1 MMPESDAPART
12 GQPSSSL
19 ARRTQASHTLSSLF
33 PIARSEPGSSIMNS
47 SSQRLALPL
56 RWLARFTGLLSM
68 GVLLLFMT
76 GEDGLL
82 SPQAWAKVR
91 PADWVLIFF
100 FPFGILVG
108 LALAWWREALGA
120 VVAAGSLAAF
130 YVSEAVLFGRL
141 PGGPW
146 F

>member
-1 MMPESDAPART
+1 
-12 GQPSSSL
+12 
-19 ARRTQASHTLSSLF
+19 
-33 PIARSEPGSSIMNS
+33 MNS

-91 PADWVLIFF
+91 PAEWVLIFF

-146 F
+146 FLILTAPAGLFLASWFAHKQSPGKVQSA